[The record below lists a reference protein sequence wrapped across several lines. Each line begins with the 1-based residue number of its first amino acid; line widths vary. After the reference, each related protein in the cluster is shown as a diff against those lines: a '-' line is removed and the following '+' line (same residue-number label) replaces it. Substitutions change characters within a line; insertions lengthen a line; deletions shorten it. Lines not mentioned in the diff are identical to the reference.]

1 MTVPGADA
9 SVLWGE
15 AWWAEFLTSPA
26 VAGVAALVA
35 AAISLVLAGRRIRA
49 DRELAAEQQA
59 EARRAAD
66 RMRDAALDD
75 ARADRWWAMY
85 QWALSRME
93 GPDRLDPERAAR
105 LLNAL
110 RTQAPGGPER
120 ALVLIAGDLLTTTTD
135 GGDDDA

>member
-35 AAISLVLAGRRIRA
+35 AAISLVVSARRIRA
-49 DRELAAEQQA
+49 DRELAAEQRA
-59 EARRAAD
+59 ETRRAAD
-66 RMRDAALDD
+66 RLRAQALAD
-75 ARADRWWAMY
+75 ARAERWWGMY
-85 QWALSRME
+85 QWTLA
-93 GPDRLDPERAAR
+93 RLDVVDPARAYR
-105 LLNAL
+105 LL
-110 RTQAPGGPER
+110 RTLESQAPGPAER
-120 ALVLIAGDLLTTTTD
+120 ALVWAANDLLTTAAE